1 MTRITVQLVVGL
13 VLGVLTTATAAGFDG
28 VDFQTATV
36 AATAAATII
45 APRFWWTGLIAFWIG
60 QSTGWF
66 LSNVNEFGGVL
77 NALVFP
83 YFASARSMLVG
94 AVMGGA
100 MWHLVDRRRNRI
112 AARSCEQ
119 ELPVSSC

>member
-1 MTRITVQLVVGL
+1 MTRITVQLVVGV

-36 AATAAATII
+36 AATAASTII

-66 LSNVNEFGGVL
+66 ISNINEFGGVFS
-77 NALVFP
+77 ALVFP
-83 YFASARSMLVG
+83 YFASSRAMLVG
-94 AVMGGA
+94 AVIGGA
-100 MWHLVDRRRNRI
+100 MWHLVDLRRKRI
-112 AARSCEQ
+112 AARSGEQ
-119 ELPVSSC
+119 ELPLSSC